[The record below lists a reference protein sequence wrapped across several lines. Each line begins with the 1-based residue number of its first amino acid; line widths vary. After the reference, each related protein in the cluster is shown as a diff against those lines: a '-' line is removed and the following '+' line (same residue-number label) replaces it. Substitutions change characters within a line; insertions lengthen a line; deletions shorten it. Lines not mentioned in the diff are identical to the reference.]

1 MADIILSAL
10 SVFLFF
16 LTFLLNSIEKEVS
29 DILSTRKPEA
39 AQTDKLTRYK
49 GDLKRIFF
57 LKTLPISIIYLI
69 TFYILLPDTV
79 KIISTSNINFWDF
92 DELKTLFVFIELGI
106 LGLTIYATMKAYKL
120 FEKLKEL

>member
-1 MADIILSAL
+1 MADLLSAI
-10 SVFLFF
+10 SVFLVF

-29 DILSTRKPEA
+29 DILSTRKPEV
-39 AQTDKLTRYK
+39 AQTDRLIRYK
-49 GDLKRIFF
+49 SDLKRIFY

-79 KIISTSNINFWDF
+79 KIISISILNIWDF

-106 LGLTIYATMKAYKL
+106 LGLTIYSFLKTYQL
-120 FEKLKEL
+120 FEKIKDL

>member
-1 MADIILSAL
+1 MADLLSAI
-10 SVFLFF
+10 SVFLVF

-29 DILSTRKPEA
+29 DILSTRKPEV
-39 AQTDKLTRYK
+39 AQTDRLIRYK
-49 GDLKRIFF
+49 SDLKRIFY

-79 KIISTSNINFWDF
+79 KIISISTLNICDF

-106 LGLTIYATMKAYKL
+106 LGLTIYSFLKTYQL
-120 FEKLKEL
+120 FEKIKDL

>member
-1 MADIILSAL
+1 MADLLSAI
-10 SVFLFF
+10 SVFLVF

-39 AQTDKLTRYK
+39 AQADRLKRYK
-49 GDLKRIFF
+49 ADLRRIFF

-69 TFYILLPDTV
+69 TFYILLPDAIY
-79 KIISTSNINFWDF
+79 IISSSTLNLWDF

-106 LGLTIYATMKAYKL
+106 LGLTIYAIMKTYQL
-120 FEKLKEL
+120 FEKIKEL

>member
-1 MADIILSAL
+1 MADLLSAI
-10 SVFLFF
+10 SVFLVF

-29 DILSTRKPEA
+29 DILSTRKPEV
-39 AQTDKLTRYK
+39 AQTDRLIRYK
-49 GDLKRIFF
+49 SDLKRIFY

-79 KIISTSNINFWDF
+79 KIISISTLNIWDF

-106 LGLTIYATMKAYKL
+106 LGLTIYSFLKTYQL
-120 FEKLKEL
+120 FEKIKDL

>member
-1 MADIILSAL
+1 MADLLSAI
-10 SVFLFF
+10 SVFLVF

-29 DILSTRKPEA
+29 DILSTRKPEV
-39 AQTDKLTRYK
+39 AQTDRVIRYK
-49 GDLKRIFF
+49 SDLKRIFY

-79 KIISTSNINFWDF
+79 KIISISTLNIWDF

-106 LGLTIYATMKAYKL
+106 LGLTIYSFLKTYQL
-120 FEKLKEL
+120 FEKIKDL

>member
-1 MADIILSAL
+1 MADLLSAI
-10 SVFLFF
+10 SVFLVF

-39 AQTDKLTRYK
+39 AQTDRLTRYK
-49 GDLKRIFF
+49 SDLKRIFY

-79 KIISTSNINFWDF
+79 KIISTSTLNIWNF

-106 LGLTIYATMKAYKL
+106 LGLTIYAIMKTYQL
-120 FEKLKEL
+120 YEKLKEL

>member
-1 MADIILSAL
+1 MADLLSAI
-10 SVFLFF
+10 SVFLVF

-39 AQTDKLTRYK
+39 AQTDRLTRYK
-49 GDLKRIFF
+49 SYLKRIFY

-79 KIISTSNINFWDF
+79 KIISTSTLNIWNF

-106 LGLTIYATMKAYKL
+106 LGLTIYAIMKTYQL
-120 FEKLKEL
+120 YEKLKEL

>member
-1 MADIILSAL
+1 MADLLSAI
-10 SVFLFF
+10 SVFLVF

-39 AQTDKLTRYK
+39 AQSEKLKRYK
-49 GDLKRIFF
+49 ADLRRIFF

-69 TFYILLPDTV
+69 TFYILLPDTIY
-79 KIISTSNINFWDF
+79 IISSSTLNLWDF

-106 LGLTIYATMKAYKL
+106 LGLTIYAIIKNYQL
-120 FEKLKEL
+120 FEKIKEL

>member
-1 MADIILSAL
+1 MADLLSAI
-10 SVFLFF
+10 SVLLVF

-29 DILSTRKPEA
+29 DILSTRKPEV
-39 AQTDKLTRYK
+39 AQTERLTRYK
-49 GDLKRIFF
+49 SDLKRIFY

-79 KIISTSNINFWDF
+79 KIISISTLNIWDF

-106 LGLTIYATMKAYKL
+106 LGLTIYAILKTYQL
-120 FEKLKEL
+120 FEKI